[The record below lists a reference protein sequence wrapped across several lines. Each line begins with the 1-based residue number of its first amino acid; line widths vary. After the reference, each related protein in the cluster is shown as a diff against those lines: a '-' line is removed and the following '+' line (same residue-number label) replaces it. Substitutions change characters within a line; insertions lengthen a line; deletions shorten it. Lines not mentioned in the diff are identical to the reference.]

1 LTKYSD
7 LPPIC
12 KGYLLNYHFWR
23 QRYTKRNS
31 WLKSYLFA
39 MEARSNE
46 ERFWP
51 SQVKIGYIP
60 TGIYRENQF
69 QKDELK
75 KFRLMKK
82 NHIRNIAIIS
92 HVDHGKTTLLNAML
106 KQTGVF
112 RVNQAVEDRVM
123 DSLDL
128 EKERG
133 ITIMAKNTAIDYN
146 GVKINIVDTPGHA
159 DFGGEVERSL
169 NMVDGAILLVD
180 ASEGPLP
187 QTRFVL
193 KKALALHLP
202 IILIINKIDRADARI
217 EEVINDTYDL
227 FIDLGAGENQIE
239 FPILYTNA
247 KIGVSHKKRGDD
259 STDLRPLL
267 QTIIEYIPAPRGN
280 DEDIPQFLV
289 TNLDYDP
296 YVGQIALGRLQSGK
310 LEMNSNYSLC
320 TKEKI
325 VPGIKF
331 TALYT
336 FYGLTKKAVT
346 SVESGDIIA
355 LSGVENVSIGDTI
368 SSMTDPRPL
377 PRLQVDEPT
386 VSMMFYVNDSPFAG
400 TEGKY
405 LTSRHLLERLEKEAL
420 RNVAIKIKKL
430 DRTDAFE
437 VCGRGELQMA
447 VLIETMRREG
457 YELMVSR
464 PQVITKE
471 QKGKTLEPVERL
483 FLDIPEEFVGKIT
496 EKLSVRKGRMES
508 LVNKGSG
515 RVSMEF
521 LIPSRGLIGFRSQFL
536 TDTKGGGVMNS
547 LLEDYSPWFGPI
559 PQRMTGALVADRSG
573 RVTSYASF
581 AMEDRGEM
589 IVEIGTEVYAGMI
602 VGERNRSSDLN
613 VNIIKEKKLTNMRAS
628 TSDTTI
634 ILRPPRILSLDQA
647 IEFIAEDELVEITP
661 KSVRLRKMEL
671 DAARR
676 QQKSRKDD

>member
-1 LTKYSD
+1 L
-7 LPPIC
+7 
-12 KGYLLNYHFWR
+12 
-23 QRYTKRNS
+23 
-31 WLKSYLFA
+31 
-39 MEARSNE
+39 
-46 ERFWP
+46 
-51 SQVKIGYIP
+51 
-60 TGIYRENQF
+60 
-69 QKDELK
+69 
-75 KFRLMKK
+75 KK
-82 NHIRNIAIIS
+82 NHLRNIAIIS

-123 DSLDL
+123 DSMDL

-133 ITIMAKNTAIDYN
+133 ITITAKNTAVEYN

-193 KKALALHLP
+193 KKALALGLP
-202 IILIINKIDRADARI
+202 IILVINKIDRSDARI
-217 EEVINDTYDL
+217 DEVINETYDL
-227 FIDLGAGENQIE
+227 FIDLGAEENQIE

-247 KIGVSHKKRGDD
+247 KIGVSHKKLGDD
-259 STDLRPLL
+259 SADLQPLL
-267 QTIIEYIPAPRGN
+267 QTIIEHIPSPRGN
-280 DEDIPQFLV
+280 DEAITQFLV

-296 YVGQIALGRLQSGK
+296 YVGQIAIGRLQSGK
-310 LEMNSNYSLC
+310 LEMNTNYSLC
-320 TKEKI
+320 TEDKI
-325 VPGIKF
+325 IPGVKL

-336 FYGLTKKAVT
+336 FYGLAKKPVT
-346 SVESGDIIA
+346 VAESGDIIA
-355 LSGVENVSIGDTI
+355 LSGVENVTIGDTI
-368 SSMTDPRPL
+368 SSFIEPQAL

-386 VSMMFYVNDSPFAG
+386 VSMMFYVNDSPFG
-400 TEGKY
+400 GKEGKY
-405 LTSRHLLERLEKEAL
+405 LTSRHLLERLEKEEL

-430 DRTDAFE
+430 ERTDAFE

-464 PQVITKE
+464 PQVITR
-471 QKGKTLEPVERL
+471 QQNGKTCEPVERL

-496 EKLSVRKGRMES
+496 EKLSIRKGRMES

-547 LLEDYSPWFGPI
+547 LLEDYGPWFGPI
-559 PQRMTGALVADRSG
+559 PQRTTGVLVADRSG
-573 RVTSYASF
+573 RVTPYASF

-628 TSDTTI
+628 TSDATI
-634 ILRPPRILSLDQA
+634 ILRPPRVLSLDQA
-647 IEFIAEDELVEITP
+647 IEFISENELVEVTP
-661 KSVRLRKMEL
+661 KNIRLRKMEL
-671 DAARR
+671 DATRR
-676 QQKSRKDD
+676 QMKSRKEE

>member
-1 LTKYSD
+1 
-7 LPPIC
+7 
-12 KGYLLNYHFWR
+12 
-23 QRYTKRNS
+23 
-31 WLKSYLFA
+31 
-39 MEARSNE
+39 
-46 ERFWP
+46 
-51 SQVKIGYIP
+51 
-60 TGIYRENQF
+60 
-69 QKDELK
+69 
-75 KFRLMKK
+75 MKK
-82 NHIRNIAIIS
+82 DHIRNIAIIS

-123 DSLDL
+123 DSMDL

-133 ITIMAKNTAIDYN
+133 ITIMAKNTAVDYN

-180 ASEGPLP
+180 SSEGPLP

-193 KKALALHLP
+193 KKALGLRLP
-202 IILIINKIDRADARI
+202 IILVINKIDRADARI
-217 EEVINDTYDL
+217 EEVINDTFDL
-227 FIDLGAGENQIE
+227 FIDLGAEEKQIE

-247 KIGVSHKKRGDD
+247 KIGVSHKKLGDD
-259 STDLRPLL
+259 SNDLQPLL
-267 QTIIEYIPAPRGN
+267 QTIIERIPAPQGN

-289 TNLDYDP
+289 TNLDYDS
-296 YVGQIALGRLQSGK
+296 YVGQIAVGRLQSGK
-310 LEMNSNYSLC
+310 LEMNLSYSLC
-320 TKEKI
+320 TQEKI
-325 VPGIKF
+325 IPGVKF
-331 TALYT
+331 SALYT
-336 FYGLTKKAVT
+336 FYGLTKKPVE

-368 SSMTDPRPL
+368 SSLDEPRAL

-386 VSMMFYVNDSPFAG
+386 VSMIFYVNNSPFAG
-400 TEGKY
+400 KEGKY

-420 RNVAIKIKKL
+420 RNVAIRIKKL
-430 DRTDAFE
+430 GRTDAFE

-447 VLIETMRREG
+447 VLVETMRREG

-464 PQVITKE
+464 PRVITRE
-471 QKGKTLEPVERL
+471 EKGKTYEPVERL
-483 FLDIPEEFVGKIT
+483 FLDIPEEFVGIIT
-496 EKLSVRKGRMES
+496 EKLSIRKGRMES

-547 LLEDYSPWFGPI
+547 LLEDYAPWFGAI
-559 PQRMTGALVADRSG
+559 PQRMTGALVADRPG
-573 RVTSYASF
+573 RVTTYASF

-589 IVEIGTEVYAGMI
+589 IVEIGTDVYAGMV
-602 VGERNRSSDLN
+602 VGERNRASDLN
-613 VNIIKEKKLTNMRAS
+613 VNITKEKKLTNMRAS
-628 TSDTTI
+628 SSDATV

-671 DAARR
+671 DATKR
-676 QQKSRKDD
+676 QMKNRKDD

>member
-1 LTKYSD
+1 
-7 LPPIC
+7 
-12 KGYLLNYHFWR
+12 
-23 QRYTKRNS
+23 
-31 WLKSYLFA
+31 
-39 MEARSNE
+39 
-46 ERFWP
+46 
-51 SQVKIGYIP
+51 
-60 TGIYRENQF
+60 
-69 QKDELK
+69 
-75 KFRLMKK
+75 MKK
-82 NHIRNIAIIS
+82 EHLRNIAIIS

-112 RVNQAVEDRVM
+112 RTHQAVEDRVM

-133 ITIMAKNTAIDYN
+133 ITITAKNTAVEYN
-146 GVKINIVDTPGHA
+146 GIKINIVDTPGHA

-180 ASEGPLP
+180 SSEGPLP

-193 KKALALHLP
+193 KKALAKKLP
-202 IILIINKIDRADARI
+202 IILVINKIDRQDARI
-217 EEVINDTYDL
+217 EEVINDSYDL
-227 FIDLGAGENQIE
+227 FIDLGADEQQIE
-239 FPILYTNA
+239 FPVLYTNA
-247 KIGVSHKKRGDD
+247 KIGVCHRKPGDANTNLNELFD
-259 STDLRPLL
+259 
-267 QTIIEYIPAPRGN
+267 TIIERIPAPEADDDAN
-280 DEDIPQFLV
+280 PQFLV

-296 YVGQIALGRLQSGK
+296 YVGQIAVGRIQQGR
-310 LEMNSNYSLC
+310 LEMNAAYSHC
-320 TKEKI
+320 TEDKI
-325 VPGIKF
+325 IPNVKF
-331 TALYT
+331 SALYT
-336 FYGLTKKAVT
+336 FQGLTKKPVT
-346 SVESGDIIA
+346 ITEAGDIIA
-355 LSGVENVSIGDTI
+355 FSGVPNVMIGDTI
-368 SSMTDPRPL
+368 SSLTDPQPL
-377 PRLQVDEPT
+377 PRLLVDEPT
-386 VSMMFYVNDSPFAG
+386 VSMVFYVNDGPFAG
-400 TEGKY
+400 NEGKY

-430 DRTDAFE
+430 ERTDAFE

-464 PQVITKE
+464 PRVITRE
-471 QKGKTLEPVERL
+471 EKGKIMEPVERL

-496 EKLSVRKGRMES
+496 EKLSNRKGRLES

-547 LLEDYSPWFGPI
+547 LLEDYAPWFGNI
-559 PQRMTGALVADRSG
+559 PQRTTGVLVADRAG
-573 RVTSYASF
+573 RVTSYASY

-589 IVEIGTEVYAGMI
+589 IVDVGTQVYGGMI
-602 VGERNRSSDLN
+602 VGERNRVGDIN

-628 TSDTTI
+628 TSDATV

-671 DAARR
+671 DAVKRASL
-676 QQKSRKDD
+676 QKSQRDY